1 MKPPSRTRIPS
12 NVPRSFTFE
21 FVVMM
26 NHKTTSLESITAARH
41 NRVPYRGGTAAG
53 DLKFTL
59 TGMVS
64 TSGEGR
70 RKGGGRR
77 RSDGGVSETS
87 GVVMMRG
94 RVKEREDPRTGASGA
109 EYTEHG

>member
-1 MKPPSRTRIPS
+1 M
-12 NVPRSFTFE
+12 
-21 FVVMM
+21 
-26 NHKTTSLESITAARH
+26 
-41 NRVPYRGGTAAG
+41 PYRGGTAAG

-77 RSDGGVSETS
+77 RRRRDGGVSETS
-87 GVVMMRG
+87 GVMMMRG

>member
-1 MKPPSRTRIPS
+1 
-12 NVPRSFTFE
+12 
-21 FVVMM
+21 
-26 NHKTTSLESITAARH
+26 
-41 NRVPYRGGTAAG
+41 VPYRGGSAAG

-70 RKGGGRR
+70 RKGGRR
-77 RSDGGVSETS
+77 RRRDGGVSETS
-87 GVVMMRG
+87 GVMMMMMRG

>member
-1 MKPPSRTRIPS
+1 
-12 NVPRSFTFE
+12 
-21 FVVMM
+21 
-26 NHKTTSLESITAARH
+26 
-41 NRVPYRGGTAAG
+41 VPYRGGTAAG

-77 RSDGGVSETS
+77 RRSDGGVSETS
-87 GVVMMRG
+87 GVMMMMRG

>member
-1 MKPPSRTRIPS
+1 
-12 NVPRSFTFE
+12 
-21 FVVMM
+21 
-26 NHKTTSLESITAARH
+26 
-41 NRVPYRGGTAAG
+41 
-53 DLKFTL
+53 
-59 TGMVS
+59 MVS

-70 RKGGGRR
+70 RKAGGRRR

>member
-1 MKPPSRTRIPS
+1 M
-12 NVPRSFTFE
+12 
-21 FVVMM
+21 
-26 NHKTTSLESITAARH
+26 
-41 NRVPYRGGTAAG
+41 PYRGGTAAG

-77 RSDGGVSETS
+77 RRRDGGVSETS